1 MGAVLEFRHAIGNRL
16 AAFLSEAL
24 PGYRRIDTV
33 TVDAIAEILMPGDVV
48 LVEGD
53 TRISVAIKYLTQS
66 SWSHACLFVGVSGS
80 SSHELCLLEADLQ
93 EGVRL
98 IPLQHYSGFNLRI
111 CRPASL
117 TDQDRG
123 QLISHARSRLGHTYD
138 LKNVWDLVSF

>member
-1 MGAVLEFRHAIGNRL
+1 MDYDAGQEYNQIHNDLEVGAVLEFRHAIGNWL

-66 SWSHACLFVGVSGS
+66 SWSHACLFVGDSGS
-80 SSHELCLLEADLQ
+80 SSHELLS
-93 EGVRL
+93 L
-98 IPLQHYSGFNLRI
+98 IHI
-111 CRPASL
+111 
-117 TDQDRG
+117 
-123 QLISHARSRLGHTYD
+123 
-138 LKNVWDLVSF
+138 